1 MTIYQAPYWFLIAA
15 ILVGLMAVLGIFLR
29 SKGMVT
35 KWYDWAII
43 SVGLLMGMFA
53 LQNYF
58 GSISEFENQAATM
71 FLTFMG
77 IPALIILAIAGALI
91 MRRKAKAAV

>member
-1 MTIYQAPYWFLIAA
+1 MTIYQAPYWFLISAVS
-15 ILVGLMAVLGIFLR
+15 IGLLAVLGIFLR
-29 SKGMVT
+29 SKGKVT

-43 SVGLLMGMFA
+43 TVGLLLGLFA

-58 GSISEFENQAATM
+58 GSVSEWENQAATM

-77 IPALIILAIAGALI
+77 IPALILFAVAGVLIAK
-91 MRRKAKAAV
+91 RKTAA